1 MAYEWHRDSLSI
13 PSYLGA
19 MLVGL
24 SLGSW
29 WLGIVLSIF
38 VMLLMQPLHRAYFSE
53 SRNYQRRKDLSTNA
67 LFVVV
72 QVVFWIALL
81 VVLRILVSQNAAI

>member
-19 MLVGL
+19 MLVGF

-38 VMLLMQPLHRAYFSE
+38 VMLLMQPLHRVYFSE
-53 SRNYQRRKDLSTNA
+53 SSNHPRRKYVPTNA

-72 QVVFWIALL
+72 QVTFWIALL
-81 VVLRILVSQNAAI
+81 VVLRLLVSQNAAI